1 MTLPSSSKNPDID
14 SLLIHIR
21 GLGHVPSFK
30 NSKQITRPRGKKAGL
45 VTKPEYQKIKEAIT
59 QSIVSN
65 LLSVFLITD
74 AGTPMGQSRLSLIV
88 SAMPEDDSRQWLEQG
103 RWECQT
109 VAPGEEGADILIE
122 RL

>member
-1 MTLPSSSKNPDID
+1 M
-14 SLLIHIR
+14 
-21 GLGHVPSFK
+21 
-30 NSKQITRPRGKKAGL
+30 
-45 VTKPEYQKIKEAIT
+45 TKPEYQKIKEAIT